1 MSIKLIALDLDGTT
15 INNDRVISERNRR
28 ALQKATDKGVNIVIA
43 TGRPYCA
50 LPKDVFELDA
60 VRYVLTSNGA
70 SITDLKENKTFY
82 ENCISAYATEKA
94 VELLRRH
101 PYVCECIVGGIA
113 YIDGDYFREVERT
126 GYSSRDAGYILGTRK
141 PVDDIYGFMLEHKGH
156 IENINVNFED
166 ISEKPAMR
174 EKMLKL
180 PETTITS
187 SFLHNL
193 EIGGATTSKA
203 EALIQMGRLLGVD
216 PEEMMAVGDSPNDM
230 AMLSV
235 CGLPVAVGNALD
247 EVKAIARYIAPT
259 NHEDGVADA
268 VEKFVLAETE

>member
-1 MSIKLIALDLDGTT
+1 MFG
-15 INNDRVISERNRR
+15 VI
-28 ALQKATDKGVNIVIA
+28 
-43 TGRPYCA
+43 
-50 LPKDVFELDA
+50 
-60 VRYVLTSNGA
+60 
-70 SITDLKENKTFY
+70 
-82 ENCISAYATEKA
+82 
-94 VELLRRH
+94 H
-101 PYVCECIVGGIA
+101 
-113 YIDGDYFREVERT
+113 
-126 GYSSRDAGYILGTRK
+126 ILGNLCYSWKRMENLHVLFGSFKHGGGKVVCVLYLLIFHNVGKALLLYT
-141 PVDDIYGFMLEHKGH
+141 GH

-203 EALIQMGRLLGVD
+203 EALIQMGRLLGVE

-268 VEKFVLAETE
+268 VEKFVLGETE